1 MAEQCNDRRLL
12 EMLHRRNEELETLV
26 QIGKTLTSTLD
37 IEELTNIII
46 EKSNL
51 LFKSRAWTLLLVDE
65 LAGDLIF
72 EVVVSD
78 VGPQLKGQRLSLGE
92 GIAGWVAQHR
102 RTVLLDDVSND
113 ERFTAADRRQTGF
126 KPRSIACVPVQIQ
139 GQLLGVM
146 QLVNG
151 MHDPPFDQNDL
162 MLLAAISDYV
172 AIGISNARNF
182 SRVHELVITDDLTG
196 LFNARYFDDLMDI
209 EISRAQRFGSPLS
222 LVFMDLD
229 HFKQVNDTHGHLVGS
244 RMLSELGFLIKERI
258 RSVDF
263 GARYG
268 GDEFV
273 LILPQ
278 TGKQGAYELVSYLRE
293 MINSYVLTTETGAH
307 VQVTASFGIA
317 TLPDDADNKIDLIRL
332 ADNRM
337 YKVKETTRDAI
348 MME

>member
-1 MAEQCNDRRLL
+1 MTYDKDDGRLL

-51 LFKSRAWTLLLVDE
+51 LFKSRAWFLLLYDKESNTFVFD
-65 LAGDLIF
+65 
-72 EVVVSD
+72 VVVSD
-78 VGPQLKGQRLSLGE
+78 LAPQLKGKHLRMGQ

-102 RTVLLDDVSND
+102 RPALI
-113 ERFTAADRRQTGF
+113 ADALTDARYCAHSEARIGF
-126 KPRSIACVPVQIQ
+126 EAGSIACVPVEIQ

-151 MHDPPFDQNDL
+151 SADPVFDENDL
-162 MLLAAISDYV
+162 MLLSTIADYV

-182 SRVHELVITDDLTG
+182 SRVRELVITDDLTG
-196 LFNARYFDDLMDI
+196 LFNARYFDEVLDI
-209 EISRAQRFGSPLS
+209 EIRRAQRYGTSMA

-229 HFKQVNDTHGHLVGS
+229 HFKRVNDQHGHLTGS
-244 RMLSELGFLIKERI
+244 RVLAEIGHLIKRRI
-258 RSVDF
+258 RDIDCA
-263 GARYG
+263 ARYG

-278 TGKQGAYELVSYLRE
+278 TDKRGAYELVADLHHRIRTHVFY
-293 MINSYVLTTETGAH
+293 TEDGAQI
-307 VQVTASFGIA
+307 QVTASFGIA
-317 TLPDDADNKIDLIRL
+317 TLPEDVDNKYALIRL
-332 ADNRM
+332 ADKMM
-337 YKVKETTRDAI
+337 YQVKETTRDGI
-348 MME
+348 MMA